1 MHCYVYKTMTRRYLF
16 LLIMIVVLFAA
27 SLVVG
32 SVDIPMRDVVDILTG
47 GESVRPA
54 WRFIVLES
62 RLPQAL
68 TALLS
73 GGALASSGLML
84 QTAFRNPL
92 AAPDV
97 FGITSGASLM
107 VAVVTLG
114 TSMTALPL
122 FLQHTTA
129 LPSACDDR
137 CSCFY
142 RRYGGDIAYLA
153 LQQGSEK
160 FLVADYYRYY
170 DRLPCLE
177 RHNRT

>member
-1 MHCYVYKTMTRRYLF
+1 MTRRYLF

-32 SVDIPMRDVVDILTG
+32 SVDIPMRDVIDILTG
-47 GESVRPA
+47 RECARPA

-107 VAVVTLG
+107 VAIV
-114 TSMTALPL
+114 SM
-122 FLQHTTA
+122 
-129 LPSACDDR
+129 
-137 CSCFY
+137 
-142 RRYGGDIAYLA
+142 
-153 LQQGSEK
+153 
-160 FLVADYYRYY
+160 
-170 DRLPCLE
+170 
-177 RHNRT
+177 